1 MNAKVLLTAA
11 FLLAACGASPASAD
25 VAFPGEPYR
34 RPRPP
39 IPPIEQPVRQAKPTV
54 DIAIGEAEE
63 YGGTLLF
70 HFGFP
75 DIGTYEYRVYDQKT
89 GEPVQGTAGAYNESV
104 PGTVTVEFPY
114 AVTEEGDGSLY
125 RLTVH
130 FAIAR
135 REPTSFGQKIGDQP
149 DEHDIEREFLI
160 ERKDGRTQ
168 IFISQDGVWQAI
180 G

>member
-1 MNAKVLLTAA
+1 MKAKVLVAA
-11 FLLAACGASPASAD
+11 FLLAACSVSTASAG

-34 RPRPP
+34 PPRRPP
-39 IPPIEQPVRQAKPTV
+39 IERPVEQPKPTV
-54 DIAIGEAEE
+54 DVSIGEAEE
-63 YGGTLLF
+63 NGGTLLF
-70 HFGFP
+70 NFGFP

-89 GEPVQGTAGAYNESV
+89 GEPVHGTAGAYNDPG

-114 AVTEEGDGSLY
+114 AAPEEGDGLLY

-130 FAIAR
+130 FAIVR
-135 REPTSFGQKIGDQP
+135 REPTSFGKKISAQP
-149 DEHDIEREFLI
+149 DEQDIEREILI

-168 IFISQDGVWQAI
+168 IFISQDGAWKAI

>member
-1 MNAKVLLTAA
+1 MKAKVLLAA
-11 FLLAACGASPASAD
+11 FLIFVCSVSTAFAD
-25 VAFPGEPYR
+25 VADPGRPYR
-34 RPRPP
+34 PPRRPL
-39 IPPIEQPVRQAKPTV
+39 PPIEQPVRQTNPTV
-54 DIAIGEAEE
+54 DIAISEAEE
-63 YGGTLLF
+63 NGGTLLF
-70 HFGFP
+70 NFGFP

-89 GEPVQGTAGAYNESV
+89 GEPVHGTAGAYNDPG

-114 AVTEEGDGSLY
+114 VAPEEGDGALY

-130 FAIAR
+130 FAVVR

-149 DEHDIEREFLI
+149 DEQDIEREILI

-168 IFISQDGVWQAI
+168 IFISQDGAWKAI